1 VARAMALRYVRKFPR
16 NQRNFCEILSK
27 RVENNESAKGIIK
40 LGGVANILLG
50 IVKGTAGYASGST
63 GLIAD
68 SANSF
73 GDVLTDIVVYY
84 ALVKSRSGTS
94 PENPWGHGKIEPL
107 GTLLVGGIL
116 LSTGVGIGYTSLTSA
131 IDIGATLLGEPNSS
145 FNTMPSF
152 SDLVKPENLPMMA
165 ALLVAGGSA
174 ISKEIIF
181 QKTLKIG
188 QEVNS
193 SVLIANAWHHRSDA
207 FVSGAVL
214 IGLFGTYSGHPIMD
228 PLTGLLVSGI
238 ICKQGISLL
247 LDSVKDLTDSSASED
262 EVSALRSICLSIP
275 GILSVISLN
284 ARVSGPYLFVDCTV
298 GVSGDITASTAH
310 HLAEQVKSQLLN
322 NSPDGR
328 VADCIVH
335 VDPIGTSGLGH
346 ILPEG
351 FRNYQEITKIAR
363 ETVLTVDGIVDVS
376 HIHIYYR
383 DDGSLALKIDVI
395 MKDDLVIKDAYEI
408 AKQARIAV
416 ENVIPGSHQHFID
429 IDMELQDR

>member
-1 VARAMALRYVRKFPR
+1 MAIRCFRKFSR
-16 NQRNFCEILSK
+16 IQRNFCELRSK
-27 RVENNESAKGIIK
+27 KVQDDESAKGIIR
-40 LGGVANILLG
+40 LGGIANIILG
-50 IVKGTAGYASGST
+50 VVKGAAGYLSGST

-84 ALVKSRSGTS
+84 ALVKSRSGTT
-94 PENPWGHGKIEPL
+94 PENPWGHGKVEPL

-116 LSTGVGIGYTSLTSA
+116 LSTGAGIGYTSLTSA
-131 IDIGATLLGEPNSS
+131 IDIGATLLAEPTSS
-145 FNTMPSF
+145 FNTMSSL
-152 SDLVKPENLPMMA
+152 SDLINRENLPMMA
-165 ALLVAGGSA
+165 ALIVATGSA
-174 ISKEIIF
+174 LSKEIIF
-181 QKTLKIG
+181 RKTLKIG

-207 FVSGAVL
+207 LVSAAVL
-214 IGLFGTYSGHPIMD
+214 IGLFGAYSGHPIMD
-228 PLTGLLVSGI
+228 PLTGILVSGI

-262 EVSALRSICLSIP
+262 EVSALRSVCLSIP

-310 HLAEQVKSQLLN
+310 HLAEEVKSRLLDI
-322 NSPDGR
+322 SPHGR

-363 ETVLTVDGIVDVS
+363 DTVLTVDGIVDVS

-408 AKQARIAV
+408 AKQARVAV
-416 ENVIPGSHQHFID
+416 ENVIPGSDQHFID
-429 IDMELQDR
+429 IDLELQDR

>member
-1 VARAMALRYVRKFPR
+1 MVLRNLGKFSR
-16 NQRNFCEILSK
+16 DHRNFCEIVSK
-27 RVENNESAKGIIK
+27 KVQDDDSAKGIIK

-50 IVKGTAGYASGST
+50 LVKGTAGYVSGST

-94 PENPWGHGKIEPL
+94 PENPWGHGKMESL

-116 LSTGVGIGYTSLTSA
+116 LSTGAGIGYTSLVSA
-131 IDIGATLLGEPNSS
+131 IDIGATLLDGPTSS
-145 FNTMPSF
+145 FNTMSSF
-152 SDLVKPENLPMMA
+152 SDLLAKENLPMMA
-165 ALLVAGGSA
+165 ALTVASGSA

-207 FVSGAVL
+207 LVSSAVL
-214 IGLFGTYSGHPIMD
+214 VGLVGTYSGYPLMD

-310 HLAEQVKSQLLN
+310 HLAEQVKAMLL
-322 NSPDGR
+322 SHPPQGR

-346 ILPEG
+346 TLPEG

-363 ETVLTVDGIVDVS
+363 DSVLTVDGIVDVS

-383 DDGSLALKIDVI
+383 DDGSLGLKIDVI
-395 MKDDLVIKDAYEI
+395 MKDDLVIKDAYVI
-408 AKQARIAV
+408 AKLARIAV
-416 ENVIPGSHQHFID
+416 ENAIPGSDQHFID